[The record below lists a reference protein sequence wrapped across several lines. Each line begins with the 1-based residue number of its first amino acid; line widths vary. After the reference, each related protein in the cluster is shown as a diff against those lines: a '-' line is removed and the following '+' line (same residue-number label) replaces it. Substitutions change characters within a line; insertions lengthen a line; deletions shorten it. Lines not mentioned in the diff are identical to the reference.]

1 MIGLLVS
8 AILKMKRVLPT
19 RVVVLVHPLVTLLIP
34 SPNIAPV
41 TTANGHFPWRSN
53 QCHFQWLRSPD
64 VERKFMNCYNL
75 VFVDSLTN
83 LIKQIQIN
91 QIYTKLILKVVCAD
105 PKQDPRLRP
114 TLYYTC
120 TIFVLYLYYTW
131 YLTSKRTY
139 SLVGEGTTLKLDPWG

>member
-1 MIGLLVS
+1 
-8 AILKMKRVLPT
+8 
-19 RVVVLVHPLVTLLIP
+19 
-34 SPNIAPV
+34 
-41 TTANGHFPWRSN
+41 
-53 QCHFQWLRSPD
+53 
-64 VERKFMNCYNL
+64 MNCYNL

-139 SLVGEGTTLKLDPWG
+139 SLVGEGTTLKLDP